1 MSGKTAVYLP
11 IQWFF
16 VMENLHQK
24 FENYLL
30 NSFAYKMG
38 QVTMS
43 ASIILFKIHTKYI
56 VMGDAQLEENVI
68 Q

>member
-16 VMENLHQK
+16 VMESLHQK

-43 ASIILFKIHTKYI
+43 TNIILFKIHTKYI